1 MRSGVTEAAEKK
13 ECRESLGAKQR
24 YSVLHRV
31 FVCGENHEISPET
44 AVFQRFVIDRSG
56 KNRYN
61 DISLTIP
68 EKKTYVPENTH
79 RLLPFCNFHMLV
91 AQKTSA
97 NFVRNAGN
105 IVIIYKI
112 HHRVANI

>member
-68 EKKTYVPENTH
+68 EKRRMFPKIRTDYYLFATFICWLH
-79 RLLPFCNFHMLV
+79 RKQVQILCVMLGIL
-91 AQKTSA
+91 S
-97 NFVRNAGN
+97 
-105 IVIIYKI
+105 
-112 HHRVANI
+112 